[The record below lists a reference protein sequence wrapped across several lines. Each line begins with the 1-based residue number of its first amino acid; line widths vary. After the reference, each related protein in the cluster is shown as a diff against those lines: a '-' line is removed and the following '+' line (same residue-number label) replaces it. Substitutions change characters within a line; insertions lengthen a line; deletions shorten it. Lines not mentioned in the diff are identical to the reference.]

1 MLWIQISVAEPPFF
15 WAAPAP
21 AAEAQSPG
29 ADSGSDQIGS
39 ALTSA
44 PVPEKKGGS
53 RRLRL
58 QTLKSVILSS
68 KKVNLFYSVL
78 GHVYL
83 YELN

>member
-15 WAAPAP
+15 WAVPAP
-21 AAEAQSPG
+21 AAEAQGPG

-53 RRLRL
+53 RKKGRL
-58 QTLKSVILSS
+58 QAAPAPDTKICH
-68 KKVNLFYSVL
+68 F
-78 GHVYL
+78 
-83 YELN
+83 EL